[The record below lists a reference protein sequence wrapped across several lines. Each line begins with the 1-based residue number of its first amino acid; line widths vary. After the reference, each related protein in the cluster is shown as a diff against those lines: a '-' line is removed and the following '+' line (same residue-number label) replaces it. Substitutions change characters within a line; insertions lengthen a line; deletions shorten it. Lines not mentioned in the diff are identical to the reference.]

1 MTLYIVLGKLTD
13 IAIAK
18 MKEAKERDDKAKQ
31 IIESAGGK
39 LIGLYYTL
47 GRYDFV
53 AIVEMPSPEAL
64 ANVIINI
71 SQWGTLSTESMTVIL
86 PEQMYKMAQ

>member
-18 MKEAKERDDKAKQ
+18 MKEAKKRDDTAQQ
-31 IIESAGGK
+31 IIQSAGGN
-39 LIGLYYTL
+39 LISLYYTL

-53 AIVEMPSPEAL
+53 AIVELPSPEAL

-71 SQWGTLSTESMTVIL
+71 SQWGTLSTESMTAIL

>member
-31 IIESAGGK
+31 TIQSAGGK

-71 SQWGTLSTESMTVIL
+71 TQWGTLSTESMTALL
-86 PEQMYKMAQ
+86 PDQMYKMAP